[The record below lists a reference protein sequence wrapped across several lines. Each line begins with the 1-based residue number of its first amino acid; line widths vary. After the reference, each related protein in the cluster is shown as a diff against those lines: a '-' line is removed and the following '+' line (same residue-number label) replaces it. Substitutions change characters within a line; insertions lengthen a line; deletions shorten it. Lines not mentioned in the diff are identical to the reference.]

1 MQKYSFFSEKK
12 TEFIYMKALRHLNKY
27 FWKYRFRF
35 VLGLLFIFI
44 SNVFGLY
51 PPIYIGEVFN
61 IISDA
66 LGENKSVD
74 NTIQGIIKNQLAYYA
89 FLVLLFAICK
99 GLFMFFMRQTIIVMS
114 RMIEYDL
121 KNEIYN
127 HYQKLSISF
136 YKRNKTG
143 DLMNRISDDV
153 SKVRMYMG
161 PAILYTTNLV
171 ISISLIIPQMT
182 SISSKLTLYA
192 LSPLPFLV
200 IAIYKVSSIMNK
212 KSEIVQRQLSKLSSI
227 SQETFS
233 GIRVIKSYVQ
243 EDFAQNQFMEA
254 AEDYKNK
261 NLSLVK
267 VNALFFPLMILLIG
281 LSTLFTIYIGGLE
294 AIAGNIQV
302 GDIATFVIYVNMLT
316 WPVASLG
323 WVTSLVQRAAA
334 SQERIN
340 EFLNEKPEI
349 KNPTTQRSNISGD
362 IQFSNVSFTYI
373 DTGIK
378 ALNNVSFTLKQGE
391 TLGVIGKIGSGKSTL
406 AELLCRINDP
416 NSGEICIGNNNIK
429 SCNLNDLRDAIGYVP
444 QEAFLFSDTI
454 YNNIAFGTQAS
465 QAEDVT
471 DAAKAAGVYD
481 NIRQFKEQF
490 ETVIGERG
498 ITLSGGQKQRLSIA
512 RALIRKPKVLLFDDC
527 LSAVD
532 TETEEL
538 ILQNIKVQSQNK
550 SCIIISHRASSL
562 KHADQII
569 VLDKGEIIEQGSHKE
584 LIHFDGEYARI
595 YEKQLVEAQE

>member
-1 MQKYSFFSEKK
+1 
-12 TEFIYMKALRHLNKY
+12 MKALKHLNKY
-27 FWKYRFRF
+27 FWKYRYRF
-35 VLGLLFIFI
+35 ILGLLFIFI
-44 SNVFGLY
+44 SNIFGLY

-171 ISISLIIPQMT
+171 ISISLIIPQMA
-182 SISSKLTLYA
+182 SISPKLTLYA

-294 AIAGNIQV
+294 AIAGSIQV

-349 KNPTTQRSNISGD
+349 ENPTTQRSNISGD

-391 TLGVIGKIGSGKSTL
+391 TLGVIGKVGSGKSTL

-429 SCNLNDLRDAIGYVP
+429 SSNLNDLRDAIGYVP

-454 YNNIAFGTQAS
+454 YNNIAFGTQTS
-465 QAEDVT
+465 QAEDIT
-471 DAAKAAGVYD
+471 DAAKAAGIYD
-481 NIRQFKEQF
+481 NIRQFKEKF

-512 RALIRKPKVLLFDDC
+512 RALIRKPKVMLFDDC

-538 ILQNIKVQSQNK
+538 ILQNIKAQSQNK

-569 VLDKGEIIEQGSHKE
+569 VLDKGEIIEQGSHEE

>member
-1 MQKYSFFSEKK
+1 MN
-12 TEFIYMKALRHLNKY
+12 ALRHLNKY

-35 VLGLLFIFI
+35 ILGLLFIFT
-44 SNVFGLY
+44 SNIFGLY

-61 IISDA
+61 IIGDVMS
-66 LGENKSVD
+66 ENRSID
-74 NTIQGIIKNQLAYYA
+74 NTIQGIIKKQLAYYA

-127 HYQKLSISF
+127 HYQKLSNSF

-143 DLMNRISDDV
+143 DLMNRISEDV
-153 SKVRMYMG
+153 SRVRMYIG
-161 PAILYTTNLV
+161 PAILYTTNLI
-171 ISISLIIPQMT
+171 ISISLIIPKMA
-182 SISSKLTLYA
+182 SISPKLTLYA
-192 LSPLPFLV
+192 LSPLPLLV
-200 IAIYKVSSIMNK
+200 LAIYKVSSSMNK
-212 KSEIVQRQLSKLSSI
+212 KSEIVQRQLSRLSSI

-233 GIRVIKSYVQ
+233 GIRVIKSYIQ
-243 EDFAQNQFMEA
+243 EDFAQDQFMEA
-254 AEDYKNK
+254 AEDYKTK

-281 LSTLFTIYIGGLE
+281 LSTLFTIYIGGIE
-294 AIAGNIQV
+294 AIAGKVKV

-340 EFLNEKPEI
+340 EFLKEKPEI
-349 KNPTTQRSNISGD
+349 ENPTTLRSDIHGD
-362 IQFSNVSFTYI
+362 IKFDKVSFTYQE
-373 DTGIK
+373 TGIK
-378 ALNNVSFTLKQGE
+378 ALNNISFTLKQGD
-391 TLGVIGKIGSGKSTL
+391 TLGIIGKIGSGKTTL

-416 NSGEICIGNNNIK
+416 NNGEISIGNKNIK
-429 SCNLNDLRDAIGYVP
+429 TSNLNDLRELIGYVP
-444 QEAFLFSDTI
+444 QESFLFSDSI
-454 YNNIAFGTQAS
+454 YNNIAFGTQNC
-465 QAEDVT
+465 QEKEVT
-471 DAAKAAGVYD
+471 DAAKAAGIYE
-481 NIRQFKEQF
+481 NIKQFKEQF
-490 ETVIGERG
+490 QTVIGERG

-512 RALIRKPKVLLFDDC
+512 RALIRNPKVMLFDDC

-532 TETEEL
+532 TKTEEL
-538 ILQNIKVQSQNK
+538 ILQNIKAHSKSK

-569 VLDKGEIIEQGSHKE
+569 VLDKGEIIEQGTHKE
-584 LIHFDGEYARI
+584 LIHFDGEYAKI
-595 YEKQLVEAQE
+595 YEKQLVEIHE

>member
-1 MQKYSFFSEKK
+1 
-12 TEFIYMKALRHLNKY
+12 MKALLHLNKY
-27 FWKYRFRF
+27 FWKYRYKFI
-35 VLGLLFIFI
+35 LGLLFIFI

-66 LGENKSVD
+66 LNEKTLSD
-74 NTIQGIIKNQLAYYA
+74 NSFQSLIKNQLAYYA
-89 FLVLLFAICK
+89 FLVLAFAVCK

-121 KNEIYN
+121 KNEIYD

-143 DLMNRISDDV
+143 DLMNRISEDV
-153 SKVRMYMG
+153 SRVRMFLG
-161 PAILYTTNLV
+161 PAILYTTNLI
-171 ISISLIIPQMT
+171 ISISLIIPKMA
-182 SISSKLTLYA
+182 SISPTLTLYA
-192 LSPLPFLV
+192 LSPLPILV
-200 IAIYKVSSIMNK
+200 IAIYKVSSVMNV

-233 GIRVIKSYVQ
+233 GIRVIKSYTQ
-243 EDFAQNQFMEA
+243 ENFAQDQFMDA
-254 AEDYKNK
+254 AEDYKKK

-267 VNALFFPLMILLIG
+267 VNAMFFPLMILLIG

-294 AIAGNIQV
+294 AIAGHIRV

-323 WVTSLVQRAAA
+323 WVTSIVQRSAA

-340 EFLNEKPEI
+340 EFLNEQPEI
-349 KNPTTQRSNISGD
+349 ENPTTEPNDIHGD
-362 IQFSNVSFTYI
+362 IEFKKVSFTYP

-378 ALNNVSFTLKQGE
+378 ALNNISFTLKQGE
-391 TLGVIGKIGSGKSTL
+391 TLGIIGTIGSGKSTL
-406 AELLCRINDP
+406 AELLCRISDP
-416 NSGEICIGNNNIK
+416 DSGAICIGGKNIK
-429 SCNLNDLRDAIGYVP
+429 DLNLYDLRNAVGYVP
-444 QEAFLFSDTI
+444 QESFLFSDSI
-454 YNNIAFGTQAS
+454 YNNIAFGMQDSNAD
-465 QAEDVT
+465 AVT
-471 DAAKAAGVYD
+471 SAAKDAGIYN
-481 NIRQFKEQF
+481 NIKQFKDQF
-490 ETVIGERG
+490 ETIIGERG

-512 RALIRKPKVLLFDDC
+512 RALIRNPKFMLFDDC

-532 TETEEL
+532 IETEEI
-538 ILQNIKVQSQNK
+538 ILQNIKDKSNNK
-550 SCIIISHRASSL
+550 SCIIISHRASSI

-569 VLDKGEIIEQGSHKE
+569 VLKQGEIIEQGNHNI
-584 LIHFDGEYARI
+584 LMNRDGEYAHI
-595 YEKQLVEAQE
+595 FEKQLAESQ

>member
-1 MQKYSFFSEKK
+1 
-12 TEFIYMKALRHLNKY
+12 MKALKHLNKY
-27 FWKYRFRF
+27 FWKYRYRF
-35 VLGLLFIFI
+35 VMGLFFVFV

-51 PPIYIGEVFN
+51 PPIYIGEVLN
-61 IISDA
+61 LISDSLNQSDVSDTA
-66 LGENKSVD
+66 LQSTLKS
-74 NTIQGIIKNQLAYYA
+74 QLAYYA
-89 FLVLLFAICK
+89 FLVLLFAVFR
-99 GLFMFFMRQTIIVMS
+99 GLFMFFMRQTLIVMS

-121 KNEIYN
+121 KNEIYD
-127 HYQKLSISF
+127 HYQQLSISF

-161 PAILYTTNLV
+161 PAILYSTNLV
-171 ISISLIIPQMT
+171 ISISLIVPKM
-182 SISSKLTLYA
+182 ISLSPKLTLFA

-200 IAIYKVSSIMNK
+200 LAIYKVSSVMNV
-212 KSEIVQRQLSKLSSI
+212 KSEIVQKQLSKLSSI

-233 GIRVIKSYVQ
+233 GIRVIKSYTQ
-243 EDFAQNQFMEA
+243 ERFMENQFMEA

-261 NLSLVK
+261 NLDLVK

-281 LSTLFTIYIGGLE
+281 MSTLFTIYIGGLE
-294 AIAGNIQV
+294 AIAGKIQI

-334 SQERIN
+334 SQQRIN
-340 EFLNEKPEI
+340 EFLKEVPEI
-349 KNPTTQRSNISGD
+349 TNPSTKNQVLTGNLN
-362 IQFSNVSFTYI
+362 FNNVSFVYS

-378 ALNNVSFTLKQGE
+378 ALNSLTFELKEGQ

-416 NSGEICIGNNNIK
+416 SSGTITIGKDTIK
-429 SCNLNDLRDAIGYVP
+429 EVNLTELRSYIGYVP
-444 QEAFLFSDTI
+444 QESFLFSDSI
-454 YNNIAFGTQAS
+454 YNNIAFGTKNATQV
-465 QAEDVT
+465 EVIE
-471 DAAKAAGVYD
+471 AAKAAGIYD
-481 NIRQFKEQF
+481 NIMKFKAQFN
-490 ETVIGERG
+490 TVVGERG
-498 ITLSGGQKQRLSIA
+498 ITLSGGQKQRISIA
-512 RALIRKPKVLLFDDC
+512 RALIRNPKFMLFDDC

-538 ILQNIKVQSQNK
+538 ILQNIKKQSVNK
-550 SCIIISHRASSL
+550 STIIISHRASSL

-569 VLDKGEIIEQGSHKE
+569 VLDKGTILEKGSHLE
-584 LIHFDGEYARI
+584 LLNLEGEYAKV
-595 YEKQLVEAQE
+595 YKKQLSES